1 MSPPGAGQTACP
13 GGFGQDRGQGVPDA
27 RVGRRKQPVEGKGSA
42 SVRVPQCL
50 VCWLH
55 TVPVTCHWCHSS
67 QLLSALCRVVEAS
80 TLQQE
85 RLQAIAEKRKR
96 QTEIENKRRQLED
109 DRRQLQH
116 LKSKALRERWL
127 LEGAPASASEEEEAM
142 KKQMQEDEVKTKELE
157 EAIQRLEKELETLEN
172 SSSVASTKE
181 NLAEAAAK
189 EEKAEAVPNAQKS
202 PLGTVKADKRVSS
215 SPMKAVEGS
224 DMMKAAM
231 YSVEITVEKDR
242 VTGETKVLSSTTML
256 PQNHC
261 LQGVKVYED
270 ELKVVHAVSAED
282 GALQNGAHPLS
293 SSEVDELLHKADE
306 ATLSEAAGRQ
316 TPAKAGKG
324 GGGSAPGSQK
334 PTPRREITGLQA
346 KVPPGEG
353 TEPSQEQPV
362 TMIFMGYQN
371 VEDEN
376 ETKKVLG
383 LEGTIKAELV
393 VIEDAES
400 KPEAAHKDHTPPN
413 GTALEPAAAQPLGE
427 EGAGGQKPG
436 ANATDAKEAEQE
448 ADAKKQRC
456 KCCTVM

>member
-1 MSPPGAGQTACP
+1 MEA
-13 GGFGQDRGQGVPDA
+13 
-27 RVGRRKQPVEGKGSA
+27 
-42 SVRVPQCL
+42 
-50 VCWLH
+50 
-55 TVPVTCHWCHSS
+55 
-67 QLLSALCRVVEAS
+67 VEAS

-127 LEGAPASASEEEEAM
+127 LEGAPASASEEDEAM

-157 EAIQRLEKELETLEN
+157 ETIQRLEKELETLEN
-172 SSSVASTKE
+172 GSSVASTRE
-181 NLAEAAAK
+181 NLAEVAAAAVLVK
-189 EEKAEAVPNAQKS
+189 EEKAEAIPNTEKS
-202 PLGTVKADKRVSS
+202 PLGTVKAEKKVSS
-215 SPMKAVEGS
+215 SPMKAVEGT

-242 VTGETKVLSSTTML
+242 VTGETKVLSSTTLL

-270 ELKVVHAVSAED
+270 ELRVVHAVSAED
-282 GALQNGAHPLS
+282 GALADGAQPLS

-306 ATLSEAAGRQ
+306 VTLSDVSEREPAGAEGPRGA
-316 TPAKAGKG
+316 P
-324 GGGSAPGSQK
+324 GSAPSSRQ

-346 KVPPGEG
+346 AARESAAGQG
-353 TEPSQEQPV
+353 AEQPV

-371 VEDEN
+371 VEDED

-400 KPEAAHKDHTPPN
+400 KPAAAAPCKEHAPPN
-413 GTALEPAAAQPLGE
+413 GTALEPAAAPPPLE
-427 EGAGGQKPG
+427 EGPQPG
-436 ANATDAKEAEQE
+436 ANATDPKEAEQDT
-448 ADAKKQRC
+448 DAKKQRC